1 MSEEMQPIDPVTAAM
16 LMGKTPDPCE
26 PISEIS
32 HKVLTRLMD
41 VVEFGDQLERVEKDR
56 LLAHLKDVLAEKQPD
71 LWVVHSVGPNE
82 LHPMI
87 SKKAADQHATELA
100 DIYKETSE
108 KFGLRFDVIPSPF
121 SPQEHFEILAEETI
135 QHRDNLL
142 EYVKELKK
150 PAKTQAIEA
159 TDATLDKL
167 RAGGLSIDGDNAYK
181 RDLLDCVVG
190 VLAFGK
196 QNIMPPP
203 AGHWLQRFWDIGHAE
218 GERQGTTL
226 VMPAGLHPD
235 TQDLVTRFA
244 TALAVKL
251 HAAELK
257 HGYSDGWKEP
267 HWMDECRQKLLEHL
281 AKGDPRDVTAYC
293 AFLWHHCQSTSAPST
308 PCTWERD
315 EDTGAY
321 ETGCGVT
328 WHFTDGGDPE
338 ENSALYCHHCSGSI
352 VIKRR
357 QIFAYQVGDNDIVA
371 AYDPVGAIK
380 VLSQF
385 NGYPD
390 DEYEDSDVE
399 LVSDKVLDNT
409 EAFDIDEGKTI
420 TLEKTLRQELAELTE
435 PAYLHGW
442 E

>member
-16 LMGKTPDPCE
+16 LMGKTPDPGE
-26 PISEIS
+26 HVVEIS

-56 LLAHLKDVLAEKQPD
+56 LLAHLKDVLSEKQPD

-100 DIYKETSE
+100 EIYKETSE

-121 SPQEHFEILAEETI
+121 WPLEHFEILAEETI

-159 TDATLDKL
+159 IDATLDKL

-181 RDLLDCVVG
+181 RDLLDSVIG
-190 VLAFGK
+190 AMAFGR
-196 QNIMPPP
+196 QNTNPPP
-203 AGHWLQRFWDIGHAE
+203 AGHWGQQFWDIGRAE
-218 GERQGTTL
+218 GEQQGTRL
-226 VMPAGLHPD
+226 AMPAGLHPD

-281 AKGDPRDVTAYC
+281 AKGDPRDVAAYC
-293 AFLWHHCQSTSAPST
+293 AFLWHHCQSTSARAALSAT
-308 PCTWERD
+308 APCDHQWTDDGQFLLVCTSCGAQEDHDPHWRGMATAPRD
-315 EDTGAY
+315 GTMVRLLVEFTEHATDDADQAPTIGANNFENDGEDRWQFAGW
-321 ETGCGVT
+321 C
-328 WHFTDGGDPE
+328 WSHDHFT
-338 ENSALYCHHCSGSI
+338 
-352 VIKRR
+352 
-357 QIFAYQVGDNDIVA
+357 
-371 AYDPVGAIK
+371 
-380 VLSQF
+380 
-385 NGYPD
+385 
-390 DEYEDSDVE
+390 
-399 LVSDKVLDNT
+399 
-409 EAFDIDEGKTI
+409 EGKGEPI
-420 TLEKTLRQELAELTE
+420 GWLPMLDEPRCIAAKQQELQQ
-435 PAYLHGW
+435 
-442 E
+442 